1 MPDSKI
7 KLSNTPGFK
16 VIKHWLDKQKRKPF
30 AFQQETWESIINNES
45 GLVNAPTG
53 FGKTYSVFLGALIQF
68 INNNPK
74 EFLNKKNNGLQL
86 LWITPLRALAKDI
99 ERAMIEVIEELGMA
113 WKIGSR
119 NGDTPTAERAKQTIR
134 RKKGCFLKAER
145 TNPGKI
151 GADPEAYE

>member
-1 MPDSKI
+1 MTNKKI
-7 KLSNTPGFK
+7 KLSTSPGFK
-16 VIKHWLDKQKRKPF
+16 TIKQLLDKQQRNPF
-30 AFQQETWESIINNES
+30 AFQQQTWESIINSQS

-74 EFLNKKNNGLQL
+74 DFLTKKNNGLQL

-99 ERAMIEVIEELGMA
+99 ERAMMEVVEELGLA

-119 NGDTPTAERAKQTIR
+119 NGDTPMAERAKQKRQLPEVLIPQLI
-134 RKKGCFLKAER
+134 FL
-145 TNPGKI
+145 
-151 GADPEAYE
+151 YQF